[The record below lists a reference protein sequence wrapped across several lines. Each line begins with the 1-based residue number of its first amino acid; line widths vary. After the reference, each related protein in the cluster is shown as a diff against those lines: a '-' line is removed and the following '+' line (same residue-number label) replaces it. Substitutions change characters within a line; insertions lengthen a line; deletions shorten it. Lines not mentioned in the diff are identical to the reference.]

1 MRKLFIPLLLCSALE
16 ANEKNGFFIE
26 AGFETGLLEG
36 TQTQEKNYTTTQTT
50 TKTTTNNYNYLPLN
64 SILQRAT
71 NLFKD
76 ADISKLSFSSLS
88 PVRASLDL
96 SGHLT
101 IENFLPY
108 NLNNVKL
115 SFTDAQGN
123 VIDLGVI
130 ETLPKQSKIV
140 LSYQQFNETKQVF
153 DNIMEEQ
160 KKYYEKEAER
170 RKNKTTSS
178 VSETNREPS
187 FTFPTFEVLSTPHSD
202 PNTQR
207 VFEALSKINTN
218 LVMKYSDTNNF
229 ESAKDK
235 TEKFTA
241 KTAEEFTN
249 LMLNMI
255 AVLDSQSWGDAILN
269 APFEFTDNKQSG
281 ECTNKGDSNDNCV
294 YPQKN
299 GLVKSNVDKKYVLDK
314 QSIVNNF
321 RGKTD
326 LDVSLLNGAG
336 VDGLGSNTT
345 PTNNDDGKNYGQL
358 AVVASALNPQK
369 LFGTDYKTINLA
381 DLRAILH
388 EFSHTKGYTH
398 NGNMT
403 YQRVPVV
410 GSNGQQE
417 KKDDGALKDSD
428 GLPYNVCSL
437 YGGQGQ
443 PSFPSN
449 YPNSIYHNCADVP
462 AGFLGVTA
470 AVWQQLI
477 NQNALPINFA
487 NLNSQTNYNLN
498 ATLNTQDMANS
509 VIGTIQKTLTATS
522 TTTTTSYHHSKSLQR
537 FRSPLLG
544 INVKIG
550 YQNYFNDFI
559 GLAYY
564 GIIKYNYAKAANQK
578 VQQLSYGGGIDLLL
592 DFITTY
598 SNKNSPTGIQTR
610 RNFSSSFGIF
620 GGLRGLYNSYYALN
634 KVKGSGNLDA
644 ATGLNYR
651 YKHSKYSVGISIPLI
666 QRKASVI
673 SSGSDYTNSFVFNEG
688 ASHFKVFFNYGWVF

>member
-1 MRKLFIPLLLCSALE
+1 MRKLFTSFLLFSTLE

-36 TQTQEKNYTTTQTT
+36 TQTQEKRHTT
-50 TKTTTNNYNYLPLN
+50 TKNTYATYNYLPTDT
-64 SILQRAT
+64 ILKRAA
-71 NLFKD
+71 NLFTD
-76 ADISKLSFSSLS
+76 AKSISQLNFSSLS
-88 PVRASLDL
+88 PVKVLYI
-96 SGHLT
+96 GGKLT

-123 VIDLGVI
+123 IIDLGVI
-130 ETLPKQSKIV
+130 ETIPKHSKIV
-140 LSYQQFNETKQVF
+140 LPGEAF
-153 DNIMEEQ
+153 DSL
-160 KKYYEKEAER
+160 KEAFDKIGPYTFFLPKFEA
-170 RKNKTTSS
+170 TSTS
-178 VSETNREPS
+178 VS
-187 FTFPTFEVLSTPHSD
+187 D
-202 PNTQR
+202 ANTQR
-207 VFEALSKINTN
+207 VFETLNKIKTN
-218 LVMKYSDTNNF
+218 LIMKYSNENPSNFNTCPYNNNGNT
-229 ESAKDK
+229 KNDCWQP
-235 TEKFTA
+235 FTPQ
-241 KTAEEFTN
+241 TAEEFTN

-269 APFEFTDNKQSG
+269 APFDFTNSSTDCDNDPSKCVNPGINGRVDSKVDQQYVLNKQG
-281 ECTNKGDSNDNCV
+281 
-294 YPQKN
+294 
-299 GLVKSNVDKKYVLDK
+299 
-314 QSIVNNF
+314 IVNNF
-321 RGKTD
+321 RKKIEID
-326 LDVSLLNGAG
+326 
-336 VDGLGSNTT
+336 
-345 PTNNDDGKNYGQL
+345 
-358 AVVASALNPQK
+358 AVVLKNSGVVGLANGYGNDGEYGTLGVEAYALDPTK
-369 LFGTDYKTINLA
+369 LFGNNLKTINLA
-381 DLRAILH
+381 DLRTILH
-388 EFSHTKGYTH
+388 EFSHTKGYGH

-403 YQRVPVV
+403 YQRVPT
-410 GSNGQQE
+410 GQNENG
-417 KKDDGALKDSD
+417 KPKDSD

-443 PSFPSN
+443 SAFPSN

-498 ATLNTQDMANS
+498 ASLNTQDLANS
-509 VIGTIQKTLTATS
+509 MLNTIQKTFVTS
-522 TTTTTSYHHSKSLQR
+522 SVTNHYFSSASQS
-537 FRSPLLG
+537 FRSPILG
-544 INVKIG
+544 VNAKIG

-564 GIIKYNYAKAANQK
+564 GIIKYNYAKASSEK
-578 VQQLSYGGGIDLLL
+578 VQQLSYGGGIDLLV

-598 SNKNSPTGIQTR
+598 SNKNSPIDIQIR

-634 KVKGSGNLDA
+634 KVKGSGNLDV

-666 QRKASVI
+666 QRKASIV
-673 SSGSDYTNSFVFNEG
+673 SSDGDYTNSFVFNEG

>member
-1 MRKLFIPLLLCSALE
+1 MRKLFIPLLLFSTLE

-36 TQTQEKNYTTTQTT
+36 TQTQEKRHTT
-50 TKTTTNNYNYLPLN
+50 TKNTYATYNYLPTDAVLK
-64 SILQRAT
+64 RAA
-71 NLFKD
+71 NLFTN
-76 ADISKLSFSSLS
+76 AEAISKLKFSSLS
-88 PVRASLDL
+88 PVRVLYMYN
-96 SGHLT
+96 GQLT

-108 NLNNVKL
+108 NLSNVKL

-130 ETLPKQSKIV
+130 ETIPKHSKIV
-140 LSYQQFNETKQVF
+140 LPGEAF
-153 DNIMEEQ
+153 DSLKVDPYTLFLPKI
-160 KKYYEKEAER
+160 EA
-170 RKNKTTSS
+170 TSTS
-178 VSETNREPS
+178 VS
-187 FTFPTFEVLSTPHSD
+187 D
-202 PNTQR
+202 ANTQR
-207 VFEALSKINTN
+207 VFETLNKIKTD
-218 LVMKYSDTNNF
+218 LVVNYRNENKF
-229 ESAKDK
+229 KDH
-235 TEKFTA
+235 ENHWEAFTPQ
-241 KTAEEFTN
+241 TAEEFTN

-269 APFEFTDNKQSG
+269 APFEFTNKGGEECDTGKENECVNPGTNGRVNSQNASYVLNKQ
-281 ECTNKGDSNDNCV
+281 D
-294 YPQKN
+294 
-299 GLVKSNVDKKYVLDK
+299 
-314 QSIVNNF
+314 IVNKF
-321 RGKTD
+321 RNKAD
-326 LDVSLLNGAG
+326 LDVVVLKDSG
-336 VDGLGSNTT
+336 VVGLGSDIT
-345 PTNNDDGKNYGQL
+345 PSNNDDGKHYGQL
-358 AVVASALNPQK
+358 GVVASALDPKK
-369 LFGTDYKTINLA
+369 LFGNNLKTINLQ
-381 DLRAILH
+381 DLRTILH

-403 YQRVPVV
+403 YQRVPT
-410 GSNGQQE
+410 GQSENG
-417 KKDDGALKDSD
+417 KPKDSD

-437 YGGQGQ
+437 YGGQDQ
-443 PSFPSN
+443 SAFPSN

-487 NLNSQTNYNLN
+487 NLGSQTNYNLN
-498 ATLNTQDMANS
+498 ASLNTQDLANS
-509 VIGTIQKTLTATS
+509 MLSTIQKTFVTS
-522 TTTTTSYHHSKSLQR
+522 SVTNHYLSSASQN
-537 FRSPLLG
+537 FRSPILG
-544 INVKIG
+544 VNAKIG

-578 VQQLSYGGGIDLLL
+578 VQQLSYGGGIDLLV

-598 SNKNSPTGIQTR
+598 SNKNNPTGIQTR

-634 KVKGSGNLDA
+634 KVKGSGNLDV

-651 YKHSKYSVGISIPLI
+651 YKHSKYSVGVSIPLI
-666 QRKASVI
+666 QRKASIV
-673 SSGSDYTNSFVFNEG
+673 SSDGDYTNSFVFNEG

>member
-1 MRKLFIPLLLCSALE
+1 MRKLFTSFLLFSALE

-36 TQTQEKNYTTTQTT
+36 TQTQEKRHTT
-50 TKTTTNNYNYLPLN
+50 TKNTYATYNYLPTDAVLK
-64 SILQRAT
+64 RAA
-71 NLFKD
+71 NLFTN
-76 ADISKLSFSSLS
+76 AEAISKLKFSSLS
-88 PVRASLDL
+88 PVRVLYMYN
-96 SGHLT
+96 GQLT

-108 NLNNVKL
+108 NLSNVKL

-130 ETLPKQSKIV
+130 ETIPKHSKIV
-140 LSYQQFNETKQVF
+140 LPGDAF
-153 DNIMEEQ
+153 DSLKIDPYTFFLP
-160 KKYYEKEAER
+160 KIEA
-170 RKNKTTSS
+170 TSTS
-178 VSETNREPS
+178 VS
-187 FTFPTFEVLSTPHSD
+187 D
-202 PNTQR
+202 ANTQR
-207 VFEALSKINTN
+207 VFETLNKIKTD
-218 LVMKYSDTNNF
+218 LVVNYRNENKF
-229 ESAKDK
+229 KDH
-235 TEKFTA
+235 ENHWEAFTPQ
-241 KTAEEFTN
+241 TAEEFTN

-269 APFEFTDNKQSG
+269 APFDF
-281 ECTNKGDSNDNCV
+281 TNKGGEECDTSKENECV
-294 YPQKN
+294 NPGTN
-299 GLVKSNVDKKYVLDK
+299 GRVNSQNGSYVLNK
-314 QSIVNNF
+314 QDIVNKF
-321 RGKTD
+321 RNKAD
-326 LDVSLLNGAG
+326 LDVVILKDSG
-336 VDGLGSNTT
+336 VVGLGSDIT
-345 PTNNDDGKNYGQL
+345 PSNNDDGKHYGQL
-358 AVVASALNPQK
+358 GVVTSALDPTK
-369 LFGTDYKTINLA
+369 LFGNNLKTINLE
-381 DLRAILH
+381 DLRTILH

-403 YQRVPVV
+403 YQRVPT
-410 GSNGQQE
+410 GQNENG
-417 KKDDGALKDSD
+417 KPKDSD

-443 PSFPSN
+443 SAFPSN

-498 ATLNTQDMANS
+498 ASLNTQDLANS
-509 VIGTIQKTLTATS
+509 MLSTIQKTFVTS
-522 TTTTTSYHHSKSLQR
+522 SVTNHYFSSASQN
-537 FRSPLLG
+537 FRSPILG
-544 INVKIG
+544 VNAKIG

-634 KVKGSGNLDA
+634 KVKGSGNLDV

-666 QRKASVI
+666 QRKASVV
-673 SSGSDYTNSFVFNEG
+673 SSDGDYTNSFVFNEG

>member
-1 MRKLFIPLLLCSALE
+1 MRKLFIPLLLFSALE

-36 TQTQEKNYTTTQTT
+36 VQTQEKRHTT
-50 TKTTTNNYNYLPLN
+50 TKNTYATYNYLPTDSVLK
-64 SILQRAT
+64 RAA
-71 NLFKD
+71 NLFTD
-76 ADISKLSFSSLS
+76 AKSISQLNFSSLS
-88 PVRASLDL
+88 PVKVLYI
-96 SGHLT
+96 GGKLT

-108 NLNNVKL
+108 NLSNVKL

-123 VIDLGVI
+123 TIDLGVI
-130 ETLPKQSKIV
+130 ETIPKHSKIV
-140 LSYQQFNETKQVF
+140 LPGEAF
-153 DNIMEEQ
+153 DSL
-160 KKYYEKEAER
+160 KEAFDKIGPYTFFLPKFEA
-170 RKNKTTSS
+170 TSTS
-178 VSETNREPS
+178 I
-187 FTFPTFEVLSTPHSD
+187 SD
-202 PNTQR
+202 ANTQR
-207 VFEALSKINTN
+207 VFETLNNIKTN
-218 LVMKYSDTNNF
+218 LIMKYSNENPSNFNTCPYNNNGNT
-229 ESAKDK
+229 KNDCWQN
-235 TEKFTA
+235 FTPQ
-241 KTAEEFTN
+241 TAEEFTN

-269 APFEFTDNKQSG
+269 APFEFTNSSTDCDNDPSKCVNPGVNGRVDTKVDQQYILNKQG
-281 ECTNKGDSNDNCV
+281 
-294 YPQKN
+294 
-299 GLVKSNVDKKYVLDK
+299 
-314 QSIVNNF
+314 IINNF
-321 RGKTD
+321 RKKIEID
-326 LDVSLLNGAG
+326 
-336 VDGLGSNTT
+336 
-345 PTNNDDGKNYGQL
+345 
-358 AVVASALNPQK
+358 AVVLKNSGVVGLANGYGNDGEYGTLGVEAYALEPQK
-369 LFGTDYKTINLA
+369 LFGNDLKTINLE
-381 DLRAILH
+381 DLRTILH

-403 YQRVPVV
+403 YQRVPT
-410 GSNGQQE
+410 GQSENG
-417 KKDDGALKDSD
+417 KPKDSD

-443 PSFPSN
+443 SAFPSN

-477 NQNALPINFA
+477 NQNALPIDYA
-487 NLNSQTNYNLN
+487 NLNAQTNYNLN
-498 ATLNTQDMANS
+498 ASLNTQDLANS
-509 VIGTIQKTLTATS
+509 MLSTIQKTFVTS
-522 TTTTTSYHHSKSLQR
+522 SVTNHYSSSASQS
-537 FRSPLLG
+537 FRSPILG
-544 INVKIG
+544 VNAKIG

-564 GIIKYNYAKAANQK
+564 GIIKYNYAKAINQK

-598 SNKNSPTGIQTR
+598 SNKNSPTGIQTK

-620 GGLRGLYNSYYALN
+620 GGLRGLYNSYYVLN
-634 KVKGSGNLDA
+634 KVKGSGNLDV

-666 QRKASVI
+666 QRKASVV

>member
-1 MRKLFIPLLLCSALE
+1 MRKLFTSFLLFSALE

-36 TQTQEKNYTTTQTT
+36 AQTQEKRHTT
-50 TKTTTNNYNYLPLN
+50 TKNTYATYNYLPTDT
-64 SILQRAT
+64 ILKRAT
-71 NLFKD
+71 NLFTD
-76 ADISKLSFSSLS
+76 AKSISQLNFSSLS
-88 PVRASLDL
+88 PVKVLYI
-96 SGHLT
+96 GGKLT

-108 NLNNVKL
+108 NLSNVKL

-123 VIDLGVI
+123 IIDLGVI
-130 ETLPKQSKIV
+130 ETIPKHSKIV
-140 LSYQQFNETKQVF
+140 LPGEAF
-153 DNIMEEQ
+153 DSL
-160 KKYYEKEAER
+160 KEAFDKIDPYTFFFPKFEA
-170 RKNKTTSS
+170 TSTS
-178 VSETNREPS
+178 VS
-187 FTFPTFEVLSTPHSD
+187 D
-202 PNTQR
+202 ANTQR
-207 VFEALSKINTN
+207 VFETLNKIKTN
-218 LVMKYSDTNNF
+218 LIMKYSNENPSNFNTCPYNNNGNT
-229 ESAKDK
+229 KNDCWQP
-235 TEKFTA
+235 FTPQ
-241 KTAEEFTN
+241 TAEEFTN

-269 APFEFTDNKQSG
+269 APFDFTNSSTDCDNDPSKCVNPGINGRVDSKVDQQYVLNKQG
-281 ECTNKGDSNDNCV
+281 
-294 YPQKN
+294 
-299 GLVKSNVDKKYVLDK
+299 
-314 QSIVNNF
+314 IVNNF
-321 RGKTD
+321 RKKIEID
-326 LDVSLLNGAG
+326 
-336 VDGLGSNTT
+336 
-345 PTNNDDGKNYGQL
+345 
-358 AVVASALNPQK
+358 AVVLKNSGVVGLANGYGNDGEYGTLGVEAYALDPTK
-369 LFGTDYKTINLA
+369 LFGNNLKTINLA
-381 DLRAILH
+381 DLRTILH

-403 YQRVPVV
+403 YQRVPT
-410 GSNGQQE
+410 GQNENG
-417 KKDDGALKDSD
+417 KPKDSD

-443 PSFPSN
+443 SAFPSN

-487 NLNSQTNYNLN
+487 NLGSQTNYNLN
-498 ATLNTQDMANS
+498 ASLNTQDLANS
-509 VIGTIQKTLTATS
+509 MLSTIQKTFVTS
-522 TTTTTSYHHSKSLQR
+522 SVTNHYFSSASQN
-537 FRSPLLG
+537 FRSPILG
-544 INVKIG
+544 VNAKIG

-578 VQQLSYGGGIDLLL
+578 VQQLSYGGGIDLLV

-598 SNKNSPTGIQTR
+598 SNKNNPIDIQTR

-634 KVKGSGNLDA
+634 KVKGSANLDV

-666 QRKASVI
+666 QRKASIV
-673 SSGSDYTNSFVFNEG
+673 SSGGDYTNSFVFNEG

>member
-36 TQTQEKNYTTTQTT
+36 TQTQEQRHTT
-50 TKTTTNNYNYLPLN
+50 TKNTYATYNYLPTDAVLK
-64 SILQRAT
+64 RAA
-71 NLFKD
+71 NLFTN
-76 ADISKLSFSSLS
+76 AEAISKLKFSSLS
-88 PVRASLDL
+88 PVRVSYMLN
-96 SGHLT
+96 GQLT

-130 ETLPKQSKIV
+130 ETIPKHSKIV
-140 LSYQQFNETKQVF
+140 LPGEAF
-153 DNIMEEQ
+153 DSLKVDPYTLFLPKI
-160 KKYYEKEAER
+160 EA
-170 RKNKTTSS
+170 TSTS
-178 VSETNREPS
+178 VS
-187 FTFPTFEVLSTPHSD
+187 D
-202 PNTQR
+202 ANTQR
-207 VFEALSKINTN
+207 VFETLNKIKTN
-218 LVMKYSDTNNF
+218 LIVNYRNENKF
-229 ESAKDK
+229 EGHQNHWEA
-235 TEKFTA
+235 FTPQ
-241 KTAEEFTN
+241 TAEEFTN

-269 APFEFTDNKQSG
+269 APFDF
-281 ECTNKGDSNDNCV
+281 TNKGGEECDTGKENECV
-294 YPQKN
+294 NPGTN
-299 GLVKSNVDKKYVLDK
+299 GRVNSQNASYVLNK
-314 QSIVNNF
+314 QDIVNKF
-321 RGKTD
+321 RNKAD
-326 LDVSLLNGAG
+326 LDVVVLKDSG
-336 VDGLGSNTT
+336 VVGLGSDIT
-345 PTNNDDGKNYGQL
+345 PSNNDDGKHYGQL
-358 AVVASALNPQK
+358 GVVASALDPKK
-369 LFGTDYKTINLA
+369 LFGNNLKTINLQ
-381 DLRAILH
+381 DLRTILH
-388 EFSHTKGYTH
+388 EFSHTKGYGH

-403 YQRVPVV
+403 YQRVPT
-410 GSNGQQE
+410 GQNENG
-417 KKDDGALKDSD
+417 KPKDSD

-443 PSFPSN
+443 SAFPSN

-487 NLNSQTNYNLN
+487 NLGSQTNYNLN
-498 ATLNTQDMANS
+498 ASLNTQDLANS
-509 VIGTIQKTLTATS
+509 MLSTIQKTFVTS
-522 TTTTTSYHHSKSLQR
+522 SVTNHYFSSASQN
-537 FRSPLLG
+537 FRSPILG
-544 INVKIG
+544 VNAKIG

-578 VQQLSYGGGIDLLL
+578 VQQLSYGGGIDLLV

-598 SNKNSPTGIQTR
+598 SNKNSPIDIQTR

-634 KVKGSGNLDA
+634 KVKGSGNLDV

-666 QRKASVI
+666 QRKASVV
-673 SSGSDYTNSFVFNEG
+673 SSNGDYTNSFVFNEG

>member
-1 MRKLFIPLLLCSALE
+1 MRKLFIPLLLFSALE

-36 TQTQEKNYTTTQTT
+36 VQTQEKRHTT
-50 TKTTTNNYNYLPLN
+50 TKNTYATYNYLPTDT
-64 SILQRAT
+64 ILKRAA
-71 NLFKD
+71 NLFTN
-76 ADISKLSFSSLS
+76 AEAISKLNFSSLS
-88 PVRASLDL
+88 PVKVLYI
-96 SGHLT
+96 GGQLT

-108 NLNNVKL
+108 NLSNVKL

-130 ETLPKQSKIV
+130 ETIPKHSKIV
-140 LSYQQFNETKQVF
+140 LPGEAF
-153 DNIMEEQ
+153 DSL
-160 KKYYEKEAER
+160 KEAFDKIGHYTFFFPKFE
-170 RKNKTTSS
+170 TTSTS
-178 VSETNREPS
+178 I
-187 FTFPTFEVLSTPHSD
+187 SD
-202 PNTQR
+202 TNTQR
-207 VFEALSKINTN
+207 VFETLNNIKTN
-218 LVMKYSDTNNF
+218 LIMKYSNENPNNF
-229 ESAKDK
+229 NTCPYNNNGNTKNDCWQN
-235 TEKFTA
+235 FTPQ
-241 KTAEEFTN
+241 TAEEFTN

-269 APFEFTDNKQSG
+269 APFEFTNSSTDCDNDPSKCVNPGVNGRVDTKVDQQYILNKQG
-281 ECTNKGDSNDNCV
+281 
-294 YPQKN
+294 
-299 GLVKSNVDKKYVLDK
+299 
-314 QSIVNNF
+314 IINNF
-321 RGKTD
+321 RKKIEID
-326 LDVSLLNGAG
+326 
-336 VDGLGSNTT
+336 
-345 PTNNDDGKNYGQL
+345 
-358 AVVASALNPQK
+358 AVVLKNSGVVGLANGYGNDGEYGTLGVEAYALEPQK
-369 LFGTDYKTINLA
+369 LFGNDLKTINLE
-381 DLRAILH
+381 DLRTILH

-403 YQRVPVV
+403 YQRVPT
-410 GSNGQQE
+410 GQNENG
-417 KKDDGALKDSD
+417 KPKDSD

-437 YGGQGQ
+437 YGGSNQ
-443 PSFPSN
+443 PAFPSN

-477 NQNALPINFA
+477 NQNALPINYA
-487 NLNSQTNYNLN
+487 NLGSQTNYNLN
-498 ATLNTQDMANS
+498 ASLNTQDLANS
-509 VIGTIQKTLTATS
+509 MLSTIQKTFVTS
-522 TTTTTSYHHSKSLQR
+522 SVTNHYSSSTSQS
-537 FRSPLLG
+537 FRSPILG
-544 INVKIG
+544 VNAKIG

-564 GIIKYNYAKAANQK
+564 GIIKYNYAKAINQK

-598 SNKNSPTGIQTR
+598 SNKNSPTGVQTR
-610 RNFSSSFGIF
+610 KNFSSSFGIF
-620 GGLRGLYNSYYALN
+620 GGLRGLYNSYYVLN
-634 KVKGSGNLDA
+634 KVKGSGNLDV

>member
-1 MRKLFIPLLLCSALE
+1 MRKLFIPLLLFSALE

-36 TQTQEKNYTTTQTT
+36 TQTQEKRHTT
-50 TKTTTNNYNYLPLN
+50 TKNTYATYNYLPTDAVLK
-64 SILQRAT
+64 RAT
-71 NLFKD
+71 NLFTDSKS
-76 ADISKLSFSSLS
+76 ISQLNFSSLS
-88 PVRASLDL
+88 PVKVLYI
-96 SGHLT
+96 GGKLT

-130 ETLPKQSKIV
+130 ETIPKHSKIV
-140 LSYQQFNETKQVF
+140 LPGEAF
-153 DNIMEEQ
+153 DSL
-160 KKYYEKEAER
+160 KKAFDKIDPYTFFFPKFEA
-170 RKNKTTSS
+170 TSTS
-178 VSETNREPS
+178 VS
-187 FTFPTFEVLSTPHSD
+187 D
-202 PNTQR
+202 ANTQR
-207 VFEALSKINTN
+207 VFETLNKIKTN
-218 LVMKYSDTNNF
+218 LIMKYSNENPNNF
-229 ESAKDK
+229 NTCPYNNNGNTKNDCWQP
-235 TEKFTA
+235 FTPQ
-241 KTAEEFTN
+241 TAEEFTN

-269 APFEFTDNKQSG
+269 APFEFTNSSTDCDNDPSKCVNPGINGRVDSKVDQQYVLNKQG
-281 ECTNKGDSNDNCV
+281 
-294 YPQKN
+294 
-299 GLVKSNVDKKYVLDK
+299 
-314 QSIVNNF
+314 IVNNF
-321 RGKTD
+321 RKKIEID
-326 LDVSLLNGAG
+326 
-336 VDGLGSNTT
+336 
-345 PTNNDDGKNYGQL
+345 
-358 AVVASALNPQK
+358 AVVLKNSGVVGLANGYGNDGEYGTLGVEAYALEPTK
-369 LFGTDYKTINLA
+369 LFGNNLKTINLA
-381 DLRAILH
+381 DLRTILH

-403 YQRVPVV
+403 YQRVPT
-410 GSNGQQE
+410 GQNENG
-417 KKDDGALKDSD
+417 KPKDSD

-443 PSFPSN
+443 SAFPSN

-487 NLNSQTNYNLN
+487 NLGSQTNYNLN
-498 ATLNTQDMANS
+498 ASLNTQDLANS
-509 VIGTIQKTLTATS
+509 MLSTIQKTFVTS
-522 TTTTTSYHHSKSLQR
+522 SVTNHYFSSTSQS
-537 FRSPLLG
+537 FRSPILG
-544 INVKIG
+544 VNAKIG

-564 GIIKYNYAKAANQK
+564 GIIKYNYAKASSEK
-578 VQQLSYGGGIDLLL
+578 VQQLSYGGGIDLLV

-598 SNKNSPTGIQTR
+598 SNKNNPIDIQTR

-634 KVKGSGNLDA
+634 KVKGSGNLDV

-666 QRKASVI
+666 QRKASIV
-673 SSGSDYTNSFVFNEG
+673 SSDGDYTNSFVFNEG

>member
-1 MRKLFIPLLLCSALE
+1 MRKLFTSLLLFSALE

-36 TQTQEKNYTTTQTT
+36 TQTQEKRHTT
-50 TKTTTNNYNYLPLN
+50 TKNTYATYNYLPTDAVLK
-64 SILQRAT
+64 RAA
-71 NLFKD
+71 NLFTN
-76 ADISKLSFSSLS
+76 AEAISKLKFSSLS
-88 PVRASLDL
+88 PVRVLYMYN
-96 SGHLT
+96 GQLT

-130 ETLPKQSKIV
+130 ETIPKHSKIV
-140 LSYQQFNETKQVF
+140 LPGEAF
-153 DNIMEEQ
+153 DSLKIDPYTLFLP
-160 KKYYEKEAER
+160 KIEA
-170 RKNKTTSS
+170 TSTS
-178 VSETNREPS
+178 VS
-187 FTFPTFEVLSTPHSD
+187 D
-202 PNTQR
+202 ANTQR
-207 VFEALSKINTN
+207 VFETLNKIKTDLIVNYRN
-218 LVMKYSDTNNF
+218 ENKF
-229 ESAKDK
+229 KDH
-235 TEKFTA
+235 ENHWEAFTPQ
-241 KTAEEFTN
+241 TAEEFTN

-269 APFEFTDNKQSG
+269 APFDF
-281 ECTNKGDSNDNCV
+281 TNKGGGGECDTSKENECV
-294 YPQKN
+294 NPGTN
-299 GLVKSNVDKKYVLDK
+299 GLVNSQNKSYVLNK
-314 QSIVNNF
+314 QDIVNKF
-321 RGKTD
+321 RNKAD
-326 LDVSLLNGAG
+326 LDVVVLKDSG
-336 VDGLGSNTT
+336 VVGLGSDIT
-345 PTNNDDGKNYGQL
+345 PSNNDDGKHYGQL
-358 AVVASALNPQK
+358 GVVASALDPTK
-369 LFGTDYKTINLA
+369 LFGNDLKTINLEN
-381 DLRAILH
+381 LRTILH

-403 YQRVPVV
+403 YQRVPT
-410 GSNGQQE
+410 GQSENG
-417 KKDDGALKDSD
+417 KPKDSD
-428 GLPYNVCSL
+428 GLSYNVCSL
-437 YGGQGQ
+437 YGGSNQ
-443 PSFPSN
+443 SAFPSN

-487 NLNSQTNYNLN
+487 NLGSQTNYNLN
-498 ATLNTQDMANS
+498 ASLNTQDLANS
-509 VIGTIQKTLTATS
+509 MLSTIQKTFVTS
-522 TTTTTSYHHSKSLQR
+522 SVTNHYFSSASQN
-537 FRSPLLG
+537 FRSPILG
-544 INVKIG
+544 VNAKIG

-564 GIIKYNYAKAANQK
+564 GIIKYNYAKASSEK

-598 SNKNSPTGIQTR
+598 SNKNSPIDIQTR

-634 KVKGSGNLDA
+634 KVKGSGNLDV

-666 QRKASVI
+666 QRKASIV
-673 SSGSDYTNSFVFNEG
+673 SSNGDYTNSFVFNEG